1 MTLSFMDA
9 QEIVQ
14 SARRY
19 TDVFPEPDEIK
30 TRYRRLMK
38 VIHPDRVSPNHQ
50 GLATDLVALLAR
62 FYESAQ
68 GAQSEGTYGVDS
80 PVVVMTSR
88 HGSHRLDREQSDY
101 CDMTVGF
108 RAYSQVRGTEYDTF
122 VKIARTPSDND
133 LLLTEASALRLLR
146 DTAGDEFS
154 KFYPELVDS
163 FVTAHDRRR
172 LKVNVVQW
180 MDGFYNLDEIR
191 TLRPQGLSPLH
202 TAWIW
207 RRLLWALG
215 GAHGAELIH
224 GAVLPQHIIVHPKM
238 HGVLLVD
245 WCYSQQAV
253 GGSFEPIKAIIGSRR
268 GWYPSAVTEKK
279 APSYQIDTI
288 MAART
293 MCYLLGGDAVSM
305 KMPDA
310 VPTAM
315 KRYFVRI
322 TSGVNVGS
330 AFELLAQFD
339 ELLQQL
345 GSPYFPRRY
354 RELSL

>member
-1 MTLSFMDA
+1 MTLSFAAA

-14 SARRY
+14 SAHRY
-19 TDVFPEPDEIK
+19 TDVFPEPCEIK

-38 VIHPDRVSPNHQ
+38 VIHPDRVSPRHQ
-50 GLATDLVALLAR
+50 GLATDLVAQLAR
-62 FYESAQ
+62 FYDAAQ
-68 GAQSEGTYGVDS
+68 AAHRANTYGVDS

-88 HGSHRLDREQSDY
+88 HGTHRLDAEQGDY
-101 CDMTVGF
+101 CDMTAGF
-108 RAYSQVRGTEYDTF
+108 RSHSKVRGSEHETF

-133 LLLTEASALRLLR
+133 LLLSEASTLRLLR
-146 DTAGDEFS
+146 DTAGDEFRM
-154 KFYPELVDS
+154 FFPELVDS
-163 FVTAHDRRR
+163 FVTANDRRR
-172 LKVNVVQW
+172 LQVNVVQW

-245 WCYSQQAV
+245 WCYSQQSI
-253 GGSFEPIKAIIGSRR
+253 GGSFEPIKAIVGSRR
-268 GWYPSAVTEKK
+268 DWYPSAVTEKK
-279 APSYQIDTI
+279 APSHQVDTT

-354 RELSL
+354 RELTL